1 MTPLIRDFCVG
12 DESDLSRVFQS
23 SIRELACFDYTTEQI
38 EAWAGATLNFELW
51 VERIRE
57 LKPFVVEIDGVIG
70 AYADLQFDGYID
82 HFFVAGM
89 CSQQGLGS
97 LLMSHIIENAIA
109 KGITTLTA
117 EVSLNAQKFFTRFGF
132 VVVEQRSRN
141 IQGITL
147 SNALMSCKIPSKKYS
162 GLNSKKNY
170 ETF

>member
-1 MTPLIRDFCVG
+1 MTPLIRDFFLG
-12 DESDLSRVFQS
+12 DEADLSRVFQS
-23 SIRELACFDYTTEQI
+23 SIRELASADYTSEQI
-38 EAWAGATLNFELW
+38 EVWAGASFDLDHW
-51 VERIRE
+51 IKRIQE
-57 LKPFVVEIDGVIG
+57 LKPFVVEIDGIIS
-70 AYADLQFDGYID
+70 AYADLQIDGYID
-82 HFFVAGM
+82 HFFVAGKYPR
-89 CSQQGLGS
+89 QGLGS

-109 KGITTLTA
+109 KGITALTA

-147 SNALMSCKIPSKKYS
+147 SNALMSCEIPSKKYS

>member
-1 MTPLIRDFCVG
+1 MAPSIRDFCVG
-12 DESDLSRVFQS
+12 DEIDLSRVFQS
-23 SIRELACFDYTTEQI
+23 SIREHASADYTAEQI
-38 EAWAGATLNFELW
+38 EVWAGASLDSERW
-51 VERIRE
+51 VKRIRE

-147 SNALMSCKIPSKKYS
+147 SNALMSCEIPSKKYS
-162 GLNSKKNY
+162 GLNSKKKL
-170 ETF
+170 

>member
-117 EVSLNAQKFFTRFGF
+117 EVSLNAQKFFTRFDF
-132 VVVEQRSRN
+132 VMVEKRSRN

-147 SNALMSCKIPSKKYS
+147 FNVLMRCEIPS
-162 GLNSKKNY
+162 LKNIVPNY
-170 ETF
+170 L